1 MSGFDPNLIS
11 STSSF
16 AGNGANSIGAME
28 ATKSTASMFGA
39 DNPFMAKAIQAGGQ
53 NIGAEQAAMLAQQA
67 SGMGMEGVA
76 NAIGSSYQPGSAGS
90 EVARSMYGNT
100 AMNPMQMMMAN
111 KALGGLGKQQSQ
123 QQQAPQ
129 VPQGQIRRGQ
139 PVNVSDSIT
148 ALLSPKLKKKQPISL
163 L

>member
-11 STSSF
+11 STSSM
-16 AGNGANSIGAME
+16 AGNSIGAME

-39 DNPFMAKAIQAGGQ
+39 ENPFMAKAIQMGGQ

-67 SGMGMEGVA
+67 GGMGTEGVA
-76 NAIGSSYQPGSAGS
+76 NAIGASYQPGSAGS
-90 EVARSMYGNT
+90 AMARSMYGNPT
-100 AMNPMQMMMAN
+100 INPMQMMMAN
-111 KALGGLGKQQSQ
+111 KALGGQG

-129 VPQGQIRRGQ
+129 APQAPQGQVTRGQ
-139 PVNVSDSIT
+139 QVNVSDGIT
-148 ALLSPKLKKKQPISL
+148 ALLAPKLKKKQPISL

>member
-16 AGNGANSIGAME
+16 AGNGANAIGAME

-39 DNPFMAKAIQAGGQ
+39 DNPFMAKAIQMGGQ

-67 SGMGMEGVA
+67 GGMGTEGVA
-76 NAIGSSYQPGSAGS
+76 NAIGASYQPGSAGS
-90 EVARSMYGNT
+90 AMARSMYGN
-100 AMNPMQMMMAN
+100 AGMNPMQMMMAN
-111 KALGGLGKQQSQ
+111 KALGGISQ
-123 QQQAPQ
+123 PQAPQ
-129 VPQGQIRRGQ
+129 APQAPQGKISRGQ
-139 PVNVSDSIT
+139 QVNVSDQIS
-148 ALLSPKLKKKQPISL
+148 ALLAPKLKKKQPISL